1 MIQTLPRAPT
11 FPLRYGEEDLLV
23 PGMTL
28 DGEVGVQV
36 HLGESRRVGDL
47 EVVGHPQDNVAQVD
61 QYLRLTDVLRLDV
74 VVWAPVARLQWEQQE
89 VHNGFGSL
97 HGSLSQPMAAMNEFC
112 LTIRLPIDFSRQLR
126 QLSEIRHKVV

>member
-1 MIQTLPRAPT
+1 
-11 FPLRYGEEDLLV
+11 
-23 PGMTL
+23 MTL

-36 HLGESRRVGDL
+36 YLGESRRVGDL

-97 HGSLSQPMAAMNEFC
+97 HGSLSQPMAGMNDHQITNG
-112 LTIRLPIDFSRQLR
+112 LFSATPAA
-126 QLSEIRHKVV
+126 S